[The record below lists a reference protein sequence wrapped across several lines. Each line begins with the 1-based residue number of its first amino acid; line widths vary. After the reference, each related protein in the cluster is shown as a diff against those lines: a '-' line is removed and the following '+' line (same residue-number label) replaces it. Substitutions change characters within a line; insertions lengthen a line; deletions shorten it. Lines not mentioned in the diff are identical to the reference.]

1 MYSVICAL
9 KLYVPTKCA
18 FLFFTYIYI
27 YVAIIYIVK
36 YIGRLSKFDQKM
48 IKNKV
53 TTYAFILLPQ
63 TYKYNI

>member
-1 MYSVICAL
+1 MYLQSVH
-9 KLYVPTKCA
+9 YY
-18 FLFFTYIYI
+18 FLHI

-36 YIGRLSKFDQKM
+36 YIGRSKFDQKM

-53 TTYAFILLPQ
+53 MMYVFILLPQ